1 MLPQIR
7 NNEHL
12 FAVPKFNIKQED
24 IEHFDNELKGFYE
37 NFKGCF
43 SRSEYRDHFYK
54 F

>member
-24 IEHFDNELKGFYE
+24 IEDFDNVK
-37 NFKGCF
+37 
-43 SRSEYRDHFYK
+43 
-54 F
+54 